1 MYHTGLRSETLKVP
15 TPSVCHQV
23 RGESI
28 KRLLF
33 IGVGCQVQ
41 ALRSVE
47 EDLGLDELYVLGTN
61 CVDNPRNAEAGLGKG
76 YVKLGRV
83 FSSIKTNSF
92 YRRLEK
98 LAETRKKGKHI
109 VAQTTIFQ

>member
-1 MYHTGLRSETLKVP
+1 MNMTPTIHLHIFKVLNRRAV
-15 TPSVCHQV
+15 THQV
-23 RGESI
+23 RGEDI

-61 CVDNPRNAEAGLGKG
+61 CVDNPRDSEAGKRGSVSDG
-76 YVKLGRV
+76 HG
-83 FSSIKTNSF
+83 SS
-92 YRRLEK
+92 LHD
-98 LAETRKKGKHI
+98 LH
-109 VAQTTIFQ
+109 V